1 MEYCEKS
8 TLRNCIDAG
17 LYQDMDRVWRLFREM
32 VEGLLHIHEQ
42 VNLPIRFCKG
52 IKGQDLMIIVTRRK
66 QRVTIKMTL
75 IRLCVHYSV
84 PYPPVCAL
92 FHPSGREIL
101 SPQLLLHLLLDSLE
115 IL

>member
-52 IKGQDLMIIVTRRK
+52 IKGQDLMIIFYVNVNWYWTAAGSREC
-66 QRVTIKMTL
+66 L
-75 IRLCVHYSV
+75 INIRNWDLSYSK
-84 PYPPVCAL
+84 YC
-92 FHPSGREIL
+92 
-101 SPQLLLHLLLDSLE
+101 
-115 IL
+115 